1 MFRLSCRLGIPVCEL
16 EQRITYRDLLDY
28 DEFFEQELEVPS
40 RMDYYLMLIAH
51 GISRLWTKKGKK
63 LELKDFKLTFK
74 PPKPKEPPTPIDPKA
89 HALTWIGM
97 ITGRRS
103 KK

>member
-1 MFRLSCRLGIPVCEL
+1 MFRLSCRLKIPVREL

-28 DEFFEQELEVPS
+28 NEFFEQELEVPS

-51 GISRLWTKKGKK
+51 GISRLWSKKGKK

-74 PPKPKEPPTPIDPKA
+74 QKPKEPPKPVDPKA
-89 HALTWIGM
+89 HARTWIGM
-97 ITGRRS
+97 ITGGRS